1 MPKRVIQGVVV
12 SDKMQKSIVV
22 QVERQKQH
30 PLYKKVIRV
39 RKKYMAHDAEESAKE
54 GDIVRIVEARPVS
67 KRKNWQLL
75 EVVERGTGGG
85 SDA

>member
-1 MPKRVIQGVVV
+1 MPKRIIQGVVV

-39 RKKYMAHDAEESAKE
+39 RKKYMAHDSEESAKE
-54 GDIVRIVEARPVS
+54 GDIVKIIEARPIS
-67 KRKNWQLL
+67 KCKNWQLL
-75 EVVERGTGGG
+75 EVVERGTGGEG
-85 SDA
+85 NA